1 MRKYMNSF
9 QDIGCCFYFLRSVSF
24 FALLVKTTCI
34 VIINK
39 YTIYMFIDNTNGQ
52 STIWY
57 LYIYIENFFKR
68 TIYWPEISIYA

>member
-1 MRKYMNSF
+1 MKMRKYKST
-9 QDIGCCFYFLRSVSF
+9 VSKISAVVFIYF

-39 YTIYMFIDNTNGQ
+39 YKIYMWIDKTNGQ